1 MKIDNDHKPRYS
13 SCMVIEL
20 PNFKIL
26 PTFHQESFSDWK
38 LNFFLF
44 LSFFFLEILRNY
56 MSIIITIV
64 SNIILSVSHNI
75 IFLKFFMPMT
85 HGVNKKTPLSAFS
98 YLPPPTRFLPGLFVV
113 LQEILYQ
120 LSFAMI
126 RLFTKD
132 HAFSKNLLP
141 SWNYE

>member
-1 MKIDNDHKPRYS
+1 MHGYRTPQFYNFTNFSPGKFFGLKI
-13 SCMVIEL
+13 E
-20 PNFKIL
+20 F
-26 PTFHQESFSDWK
+26 FS
-38 LNFFLF
+38 
-44 LSFFFLEILRNY
+44 LSFFFFFLETRRNY

-64 SNIILSVSHNI
+64 SNITLSVSRNI
-75 IFLKFFMPMT
+75 IFLKFFMPMS

-98 YLPPPTRFLPGLFVV
+98 HLPPPTRFLPDLFVV

-141 SWNYE
+141 S